1 MGVSTQYLVR
11 TPWQQELTDFSQNRD
26 GSGIHAPGDRV
37 SLTFAPGHTFA
48 LDAGQDAE
56 AGIEADSELSG

>member
-11 TPWQQELTDFSQNRD
+11 TPWQQELMVFSQNR
-26 GSGIHAPGDRV
+26 GSAGIHAPGDRV
-37 SLTFAPGHTFA
+37 SLAFAPEHTFA

-56 AGIEADSELSG
+56 AGIEADSEPSG